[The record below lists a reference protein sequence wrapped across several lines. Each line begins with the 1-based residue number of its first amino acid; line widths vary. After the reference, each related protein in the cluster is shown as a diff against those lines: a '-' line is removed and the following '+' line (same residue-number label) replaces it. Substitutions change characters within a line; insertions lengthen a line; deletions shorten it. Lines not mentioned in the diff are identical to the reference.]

1 MFEQSTDK
9 KLESINTN
17 LTTFLQDLVLFV
29 KELFEKLAHF
39 FKISNVIK
47 QDKPLYSTASDADA

>member
-1 MFEQSTDK
+1 MFEDTDK
-9 KLESINTN
+9 KLESINFN

-39 FKISNVIK
+39 FKISNVIE